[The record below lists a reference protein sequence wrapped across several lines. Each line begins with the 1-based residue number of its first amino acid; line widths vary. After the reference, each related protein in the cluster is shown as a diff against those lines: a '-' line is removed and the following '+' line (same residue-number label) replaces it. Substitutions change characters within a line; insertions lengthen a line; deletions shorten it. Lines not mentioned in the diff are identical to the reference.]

1 MAEPEHKKRII
12 PFWLKKLLEYD
23 VRASKEFVEF
33 VNKKYPSSMFR
44 THLKSLEV
52 RDSSAIMVVIDC

>member
-1 MAEPEHKKRII
+1 MSENKREI
-12 PFWLKKLLEYD
+12 PSGLKNILDAD
-23 VRASKEFVEF
+23 VRLSKDFVEF